1 MGMRPSPDKT
11 VVMEMTKADQPQHS
25 WRCGGTELKC
35 VSQARYLGMI
45 FRSGQN
51 FQPTFSHLEQRMWAS
66 HYFLRKRY
74 KSLECSDSIWLPLRL
89 HATCVEPAGSFGSE
103 LWGVYRKYASG
114 RQRLETVR
122 LQQIRQLSGLRTS
135 VALPI
140 IWRELSL
147 QPYHHAWLVRA
158 ACFWNAL
165 ASSQGFHKRVALD
178 AVFLALHRGASNW
191 VSGLCHALSLVGYN
205 LQLNTAD
212 MQDIDI
218 RDLRGCLSAQLAHA
232 WESVALNPRSCP
244 SEGAR
249 LCTYLRWFACP
260 THNQI
265 ELLRLPLPY
274 KTMVKF
280 LRFRTG
286 CHALPNVT
294 RGWEGVPRSQRL
306 CPLCQSQY
314 CDERHALLECPA
326 LVSLREKYHQLFCV
340 HNSMRQFLWQNNML
354 LLVRYVIK
362 CLDSFAAT
370 Q

>member
-1 MGMRPSPDKT
+1 ML
-11 VVMEMTKADQPQHS
+11 VA
-25 WRCGGTELKC
+25 RCSLLA
-35 VSQARYLGMI
+35 AR
-45 FRSGQN
+45 
-51 FQPTFSHLEQRMWAS
+51 W
-66 HYFLRKRY
+66 
-74 KSLECSDSIWLPLRL
+74 
-89 HATCVEPAGSFGSE
+89 
-103 LWGVYRKYASG
+103 
-114 RQRLETVR
+114 
-122 LQQIRQLSGLRTS
+122 
-135 VALPI
+135 
-140 IWRELSL
+140 
-147 QPYHHAWLVRA
+147 
-158 ACFWNAL
+158 L
-165 ASSQGFHKRVALD
+165 ASSPGFHKQVALD
-178 AVFLALHRGASNW
+178 AGFLALHRGASNW

-218 RDLRGCLSAQLAHA
+218 RDLRGCLPAQLAHA

-340 HNSMRQFLWQNNML
+340 HNSMRQFLWQNNMI